1 MLSCSDMSSLA
12 LKSQESTKAKKFEL
26 KTVWLIMLC
35 NVTIQ
40 IQRSPCLNAFI
51 MSSIEKSFSS
61 ELCGKIIFFIA
72 GIFCSLLADDLKTSP
87 LFGSII
93 MFPIWCTKLSGK
105 RREGLKSLDNWFG
118 CTCKIHS
125 VQDQVILNLYTVFP
139 HIVSAETILF
149 LIW

>member
-1 MLSCSDMSSLA
+1 MFPYRGISA
-12 LKSQESTKAKKFEL
+12 LEKKNRPDSILTRYMTIDLVGYDSVYVL
-26 KTVWLIMLC
+26 KNQKILIMTS
-35 NVTIQ
+35 NFSVQ
-40 IQRSPCLNAFI
+40 IQRSPCLNALI

-72 GIFCSLLADDLKTSP
+72 GILCSLLADDLKTSP

-118 CTCKIHS
+118 CTCKIHR
-125 VQDQVILNLYTVFP
+125 VGVIMD
-139 HIVSAETILF
+139 LF
-149 LIW
+149 I